1 MCSELDSESVSS
13 PRPVVPEDKHIT
25 FEEPGTKDTMSE
37 SEDDDIGSEEL
48 MCNENIDVNDK
59 ESDDSDE
66 EELTNRVF
74 PQQKFS
80 PVPFAARRSQ
90 TPDIGKIRYSPITF
104 PAERA
109 VTPNIYEQ
117 MIGKGHSHRL
127 SDTGLSKAGSKMVD
141 FGFREPKGLPHSNKS
156 EGMASLSGQF
166 VRPKLP
172 TTKSHS
178 PGLTVSGYFQPTGSV
193 FRPSQPSSSS
203 TNSKFP
209 QISSESVSKIVGSSA
224 DSSFSQPALFPGHS
238 NRLSSG
244 VNISST
250 SSLTS
255 NPGLAFQ
262 VKSVSSPFKGSG
274 HGGLMVSTNHDIKVA
289 ESRPVSSI
297 TFQNQREGALSN
309 AGTVPSRQLTTT
321 ASSSNTVPVVSQ
333 MPWPTAPVPTSLTPL
348 TVSVAAHTT
357 QARFQPSVK
366 SAHALSPGAKG
377 VQLKPIAPLLSP
389 PLMATSASGLNNGEI
404 TGARKLLAKKPA
416 PLSGLVVADVKQ
428 GFPLHGGVGYFN
440 ASPIANQNNVSS
452 LLQSPTKP
460 KQGPSSRPAHLSP
473 KPPLSPRPPVLNTTP
488 LSPKGANFLGTPHL
502 NTDKVAASAAP
513 PRNASNTGIPSTYP
527 MKSEG
532 TPAHPPNDQTAS
544 PVDAQATQN
553 MASNANN
560 DSKGQVN
567 SKSILKRFI
576 ADGMEE

>member
-1 MCSELDSESVSS
+1 MCSELDSEAVSS

-25 FEEPGTKDTMSE
+25 FEEGTKDTMSE

-90 TPDIGKIRYSPITF
+90 TPDIGKIRYSPIAF
-104 PAERA
+104 PAKRA

-117 MIGKGHSHRL
+117 MIGKGHSRRL

-156 EGMASLSGQF
+156 EGMASLNGQF

-203 TNSKFP
+203 TTSKFP
-209 QISSESVSKIVGSSA
+209 QVSSGSGSKIVGSST

-244 VNISST
+244 VNIPST

-255 NPGLAFQ
+255 NPGLASQ
-262 VKSVSSPFKGSG
+262 GKSMSSQFKGSG

-289 ESRPVSSI
+289 ESHPVSSI
-297 TFQNQREGALSN
+297 AFQNQREGALSN
-309 AGTVPSRQLTTT
+309 ARQLATT
-321 ASSSNTVPVVSQ
+321 ASLSNTVPVVSQ
-333 MPWPTAPVPTSLTPL
+333 MAWPTAPVPTSLAPL
-348 TVSVAAHTT
+348 TVSVAVHPTP
-357 QARFQPSVK
+357 RFQPSVK
-366 SAHALSPGAKG
+366 STHALSPGAKG

-389 PLMATSASGLNNGEI
+389 PLMATSASGLNNGEM
-404 TGARKLLAKKPA
+404 TGTRKLLAKKPA
-416 PLSGLVVADVKQ
+416 PLSGLVVADAKQ
-428 GFPLHGGVGYFN
+428 GFPLHGGVRYFN
-440 ASPIANQNNVSS
+440 ASPIALSANQSSVSS
-452 LLQSPTKP
+452 LQSPTKP
-460 KQGPSSRPAHLSP
+460 KQGPSSIPAHLSP

-488 LSPKGANFLGTPHL
+488 LSPRGANFFGTPHS
-502 NTDKVAASAAP
+502 NTDKVVVSAAP
-513 PRNASNTGIPSTYP
+513 PRNASHTGIPSSNRYP
-527 MKSEG
+527 IKSEG
-532 TPAHPPNDQTAS
+532 TPAHPSSDQTVAC
-544 PVDAQATQN
+544 PVDAQAAQN
-553 MASNANN
+553 MASNVNN
-560 DSKGQVN
+560 DSKGQLN